1 MADGKPGDHPLTDI
15 LVYKI
20 ETYGPDADDYIR
32 GVSDFSS
39 RHELYEWWNDEVK
52 GVTDRQ
58 VILQKARERYQE
70 LMMRSQATGW
80 GTKK

>member
-15 LVYKI
+15 VIYKV

-39 RHELYEWWNDEVK
+39 RHELYEWWRDEIQ
-52 GVTDRQ
+52 GESDGQ
-58 VILQKARERYQE
+58 VILERAKARFHE
-70 LMMRSQATGW
+70 LMMRSQASGW
-80 GTKK
+80 KAEK

>member
-15 LVYKI
+15 VVYKI

-39 RHELYEWWNDEVK
+39 RHELYEWWNQEVK
-52 GVTDRQ
+52 GETDRGI
-58 VILQKARERYQE
+58 ILQKARGRYQE
-70 LMMRSQATGW
+70 LMMRSQASGW
-80 GTKK
+80 STKK